1 MQFLFAG
8 KLTTKSIKKFFI
20 FSLEQAMALKD
31 CCIFYV
37 RLWLVGRCNS
47 WQCISISFYACLA
60 SDIFIII
67 VLRSFFSL
75 GGQLLVSYVH
85 A

>member
-31 CCIFYV
+31 YYIFYA
-37 RLWLVGRCNS
+37 RLWFINRCDS
-47 WQCISISFYACLA
+47 WQCIFVSYYACLA
-60 SDIFIII
+60 NNTFIA
-67 VLRSFFSL
+67 VVPKKNL
-75 GGQLLVSYVH
+75 GGRLLVSHVY